1 MSDPI
6 TCQEAALFPAAIV
19 HGGVVGRGVLNGL
32 HPGLFHVALEFA
44 SVRGAHDAKFFSNT
58 GGPITPASAVES
70 KKFGPGHAP
79 MIASWIS
86 EPPKPPVC

>member
-6 TCQEAALFPAAIV
+6 RCQEAALFPAAIV

-44 SVRGAHDAKFFSNT
+44 SVRGTHDAKFS
-58 GGPITPASAVES
+58 PILEDLQPLQAMWRVRSLVPDTRL
-70 KKFGPGHAP
+70 
-79 MIASWIS
+79 
-86 EPPKPPVC
+86 